1 MPIQYPKEIH
11 KILGDVGAIAL
22 VGASEKSHRHSHE
35 VMAKENP
42 PGYSPGGRLTYSL
55 MSGSVIFGKKVTRCC
70 TN

>member
-42 PGYSPGGRLTYSL
+42 RL
-55 MSGSVIFGKKVTRCC
+55 GIPPVAV
-70 TN
+70 